1 MHLIPF
7 FVIPGISFYHFF
19 SSNIL
24 PHNIFCHNLL
34 LHNTQQVTVLTI
46 EQVFSTFITMANKYV
61 FIIKTRALHGRYACH
76 KHLSKS
82 EDKF

>member
-1 MHLIPF
+1 MHLTPF
-7 FVIPGISFYHFF
+7 LLYHVFLSITFF

-76 KHLSKS
+76 KHLSRS